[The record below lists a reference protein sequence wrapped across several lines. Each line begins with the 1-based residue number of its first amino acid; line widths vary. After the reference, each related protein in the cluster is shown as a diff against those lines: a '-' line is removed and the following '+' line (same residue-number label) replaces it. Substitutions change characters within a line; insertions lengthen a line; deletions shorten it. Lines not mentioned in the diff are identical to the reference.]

1 MKEAANFGVN
11 GLSMANTLNES
22 VCEFDRARYRF
33 VLASAKGAPSS
44 HFVVRVI
51 TEISGRVQ
59 MSTCIG
65 LVVMG
70 LLAAGVASWLN
81 SSLLISGLVSV
92 RINGLSMANTLNE
105 SVGKQS

>member
-1 MKEAANFGVN
+1 
-11 GLSMANTLNES
+11 
-22 VCEFDRARYRF
+22 
-33 VLASAKGAPSS
+33 
-44 HFVVRVI
+44 
-51 TEISGRVQ
+51 